1 MQKHDFGLQEVCC
14 LWGKSE
20 VPVGNTAWG
29 QCPEAWL
36 PGAWGVWELGSG
48 ELSRR
53 LPNNKGCS
61 SRDLKTEGV
70 ATWGCGD
77 AVPGQWY
84 SMIPNLE
91 GGREQDMAGTWRNP
105 KNLERGGEG
114 ERVRKHLLL
123 GMETQLE
130 PNHRK
135 ALPARLPGVGSAS
148 ALRGTMG
155 GLQGEE
161 PHG

>member
-1 MQKHDFGLQEVCC
+1 
-14 LWGKSE
+14 
-20 VPVGNTAWG
+20 
-29 QCPEAWL
+29 
-36 PGAWGVWELGSG
+36 
-48 ELSRR
+48 
-53 LPNNKGCS
+53 
-61 SRDLKTEGV
+61 
-70 ATWGCGD
+70 
-77 AVPGQWY
+77 
-84 SMIPNLE
+84 MIPNLE
-91 GGREQDMAGTWRNP
+91 GGREQDMTGTWRNP

-135 ALPARLPGVGSAS
+135 ALPARLPGVGPAS